1 MFHSNLTTMVTVTA
15 FQERT
20 SQEGKPFYALEITS
34 DELDL
39 VISQQTGRY
48 YATQFKCWIS
58 STFTE
63 PVCKLMLGKKMK
75 GSIVKI
81 DCEPYEFTVPETGE
95 VITRNH
101 RYEYTPTEQASM
113 PSMQPE
119 ALFAL

>member
-1 MFHSNLTTMVTVTA
+1 MVTVTA
-15 FQERT
+15 FQDRT
-20 SQEGKPFYALEITS
+20 SQDGKPYYALELTS

-48 YATQFKCWIS
+48 YATQFKCWMS

-63 PVCKLMLGKKMK
+63 QVCKAMLGKKIR

-81 DCEPYEFTVPETGE
+81 ECEPYEFTVPETGE

-101 RYEYTPTEQASM
+101 RYEFTPTESSTVVAA
-113 PSMQPE
+113 QPE
-119 ALFAL
+119 AMFAL